1 MSGRISEIKR
11 KTAETDI
18 LLKISLDGAGNASA
32 DTGIGFLDHMLILLA
47 RHGFLD
53 LEVSANGDLK
63 VDSHHTVEDVGIVL
77 GQAIKEA
84 LGDKSG
90 IKRYG
95 NSRVPMDEALAA
107 VDLDISGRAF
117 LVFNAVFT
125 NDNIGEIQTQMFEEF
140 FRAVAFNS
148 GMTLHINVPYGK
160 NDHHIAEAIFKA
172 FAKALDIAVSKDA
185 RIDGVLSTKGSL

>member
-11 KTAETDI
+11 KTAETDMS
-18 LLKISLDGAGNASA
+18 LKISLDGSGNASA

-95 NSRVPMDEALAA
+95 NSRVPMDETLAA

-172 FAKALDIAVSKDA
+172 FSKALDIAVSKDV